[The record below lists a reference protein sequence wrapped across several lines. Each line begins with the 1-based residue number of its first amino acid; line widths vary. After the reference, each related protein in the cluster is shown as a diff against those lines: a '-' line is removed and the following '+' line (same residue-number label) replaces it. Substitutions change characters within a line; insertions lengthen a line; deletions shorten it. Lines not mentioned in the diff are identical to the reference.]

1 MAHALHAPPETDLE
15 PLERVRD
22 DALPENL
29 LYRDDGCE
37 VHAHCLSCPLPRCRY
52 EEPGGLRALLN
63 HDRDLRIRRLH
74 AHGLR
79 VDALARRFAVS
90 RRTVFRALAKQAP
103 AALNLNSDRRTKHNG
118 DKHPT
123 KP

>member
-1 MAHALHAPPETDLE
+1 MAQVHRQPEPDLE

-37 VHAHCLSCPLPRCRY
+37 VHPHCLSCPLPRCRY

-63 HDRDLRIRRLH
+63 HERDLQIRRLH

-79 VDALARRFAVS
+79 ADALARRFAIS

-103 AALNLNSDRRTKHNG
+103 AALNPNADRRTNRNG